1 MRWVVAHPGPSYSV
15 HDTYVGWVEAL
26 REHGEK
32 VVGFNLDDRLAFYGQ
47 ALKQVGENTFARFL
61 TTDQSYEMAINGLYS
76 TLYQVRPDVL
86 MVVSGFFL
94 PHRLLDRARRS
105 GTRIVIL
112 HTESPYEDERQMALA
127 QYADVNLIDDPT
139 NLESFRQIAA
149 STWYC
154 PKAYRPTVH
163 RPGPPVAELECDLAF
178 VGTGFPSRVE
188 FFEAMDLDGLD
199 VMLAGNW
206 PLGEDSPLYRHLA
219 GAPEDCLDNE
229 ATADVYRSARVGL
242 NLYRREAQRPELSA
256 GYAMGPREVEMAA
269 CGAFFLRDPRPE
281 GDEILGM
288 LPSFTSPAHAS
299 ELLRH
304 YLDRPDE
311 RTALAAKA
319 REAIADRTFA
329 NHAAELLRLL
339 DT

>member
-1 MRWVVAHPGPSYSV
+1 VRWVVAHPGPSYSV

-26 REHGEK
+26 RDHGEK

-61 TTDQSYEMAINGLYS
+61 TADQSYEMAINGLYS

-163 RPGPPVAELECDLAF
+163 HPGPPVAEFECDLAF

-206 PLGEDSPLYRHLA
+206 PLDEDSPLYQHLA

-281 GDEILGM
+281 GDEVLGM

-299 ELLRH
+299 ELLRY

-311 RTALAAKA
+311 RVALAAKA
-319 REAIADRTFA
+319 REAVADRTFH